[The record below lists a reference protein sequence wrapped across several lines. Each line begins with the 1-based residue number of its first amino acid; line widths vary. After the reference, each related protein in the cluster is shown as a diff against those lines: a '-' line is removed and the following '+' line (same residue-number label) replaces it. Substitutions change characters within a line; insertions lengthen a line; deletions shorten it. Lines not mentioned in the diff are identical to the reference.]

1 MKKMVCDICESK
13 RIKKENA
20 VFVCQDCGTEYTLEE
35 AKNLLKEIPESTI
48 TEAVK
53 IENKQPEESFIKE
66 KLYFWAE
73 ILKNIDICR
82 FYYSFFENDDA
93 RLWENEEL
101 NAQLLLKSKGEY
113 INLFAPLA
121 KYGFSG
127 FSILFDIDNTI
138 ERYKSYVMR
147 NPNNREYSEK
157 LNLLENSKN
166 DLDII
171 LSHNFIVQILNDK
184 IKERFMF
191 AEAKLL
197 DSSNFPTFVDNS
209 GYKWKPY
216 GFVNEYFFP
225 ENNYNLKDYSLYL
238 TQLYNSKPHII
249 VYKKKMFNSLP
260 VDVEYKT
267 SFDLI
272 SIQNKIES
280 FANDINCQYYKFYN
294 KIMTPIFEEAKEILL
309 ESIDLA
315 QKLSKEFLL
324 PLKYRKLEVVLKMID
339 LLESGNASTWKELVN
354 AYDTFEYRETVKM
367 SFEVLNQ
374 KFDKMTNCLQNI
386 NNNLQNINNNLVS
399 INNQLSNISI
409 KCSRIMNNTE
419 KIKKNTFGILWE
431 ML

>member
-93 RLWENEEL
+93 RLWGNEEL

-157 LNLLENSKN
+157 LNLLEKRIKTY
-166 DLDII
+166 L
-171 LSHNFIVQILNDK
+171 FI
-184 IKERFMF
+184 
-191 AEAKLL
+191 
-197 DSSNFPTFVDNS
+197 
-209 GYKWKPY
+209 
-216 GFVNEYFFP
+216 
-225 ENNYNLKDYSLYL
+225 
-238 TQLYNSKPHII
+238 
-249 VYKKKMFNSLP
+249 
-260 VDVEYKT
+260 KT
-267 SFDLI
+267 I
-272 SIQNKIES
+272 
-280 FANDINCQYYKFYN
+280 
-294 KIMTPIFEEAKEILL
+294 
-309 ESIDLA
+309 
-315 QKLSKEFLL
+315 
-324 PLKYRKLEVVLKMID
+324 
-339 LLESGNASTWKELVN
+339 
-354 AYDTFEYRETVKM
+354 
-367 SFEVLNQ
+367 
-374 KFDKMTNCLQNI
+374 
-386 NNNLQNINNNLVS
+386 
-399 INNQLSNISI
+399 
-409 KCSRIMNNTE
+409 CSRTDRIWTIFTKSIWIYFAHLKLMVAPNRTN
-419 KIKKNTFGILWE
+419 
-431 ML
+431 